1 MRKISIL
8 EKSKA
13 PSRIAF
19 CEGLGLGCSA
29 SPIVVGQKCLDIWLF
44 AHESKS
50 DLDVEGRSHLL
61 GQLSDQ
67 FDVLAPVRLEDPV
80 LFAGTTRTVA
90 EPDRAEETPS

>member
-8 EKSKA
+8 DNSRA
-13 PSRIAF
+13 PSRIVF

-29 SPIVVGQKCLDIWLF
+29 SLIVVGQKSLYIRLF

-61 GQLSDQ
+61 GQLTDQ

-80 LFAGTTRTVA
+80 LFASTARTVA